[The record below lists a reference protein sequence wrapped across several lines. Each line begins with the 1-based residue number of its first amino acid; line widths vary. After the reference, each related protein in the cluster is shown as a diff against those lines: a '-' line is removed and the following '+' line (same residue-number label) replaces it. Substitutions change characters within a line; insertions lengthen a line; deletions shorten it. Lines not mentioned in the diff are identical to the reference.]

1 VATTIP
7 PDARSLAP
15 GVKRRESVLSRIL
28 GSGWTNTVVFVACLT
43 PFLLLLWPFYKLL
56 TTGNAPELTGNP
68 VEYITHDTG
77 NWTIRFLLITLA
89 VTPLRKI
96 LNQPKLVRYRRMLG
110 LFAFF
115 YVCLHF
121 MTWFIL
127 DKSFSLSDM
136 WADVVKRRFI
146 TAGMSGFALLL
157 PLAITSTAGWVRR
170 LGFAQWQR
178 LHRLIYFAALAG
190 VIHYYWLVKSDVRLP
205 LMYAAILAVLMLY
218 RLIMWKQKPASRSA
232 GGAATTPRTA
242 SLPD

>member
-1 VATTIP
+1 L
-7 PDARSLAP
+7 SKLA
-15 GVKRRESVLSRIL
+15 GRIL
-28 GSGWTNTVVFVACLT
+28 SSRWTKVVLFVVCLV

-56 TTGNAPELTGNP
+56 TTGNAPELTANP

-77 NWTIRFLLITLA
+77 NWTFRFLLITLC

-96 LNQPKLVRYRRMLG
+96 FNQPKLVRYRRMLG

-136 WADVVKRRFI
+136 WADVLKRRFI
-146 TAGMSGFALLL
+146 TMGMLGFAMLL
-157 PLAITSTAGWVRR
+157 PLAVTSTAGWVRR
-170 LGFAQWQR
+170 LGFARWQR

-205 LMYAAILAVLMLY
+205 LMYGAMLAVLMLY
-218 RLIMWKQKPASRSA
+218 RFFIWKQVPATPAPRS
-232 GGAATTPRTA
+232 AATTPRTA

>member
-1 VATTIP
+1 MATST
-7 PDARSLAP
+7 SS
-15 GVKRRESVLSRIL
+15 GVRRPEPIIGRIL
-28 GSGWTNTVVFVACLT
+28 ASRWTKAVVFVLCLV

-56 TTGNAPELTGNP
+56 TTGNAPELTANP

-77 NWTIRFLLITLA
+77 NWTIRFLLITLC

-96 LNQPKLVRYRRMLG
+96 FNQPRVVRYRRMLG

-115 YVCLHF
+115 YLCLHF

-127 DKSFSLSDM
+127 DKSFSLPDM
-136 WADVVKRRFI
+136 WADVLKRRFI
-146 TAGMSGFALLL
+146 TVGMLGFAMLL

-170 LGFAQWQR
+170 LGFARWQG

-205 LMYAAILAVLMLY
+205 LMYGAMLAVLLLY
-218 RLIMWKQKPASRSA
+218 RVFLSKLTPARRVA
-232 GGAATTPRTA
+232 APRTAATTPRTA